1 MRTHTL
7 WSVIRILIT
16 FLILFGIWLLFTF
29 RLKTY
34 SVIAGLA
41 GSFAIALITYRV
53 FIPAHEAS
61 RHSFL
66 PRPLFFLIFFMVLI
80 FQLYASSFK
89 MLKTMLRKDASPR
102 IVHFRTRLRSDLAR
116 MILSNSI
123 TITPG
128 TITLDLN
135 DDHLT
140 VHWYF
145 CNTIHSKLAGET
157 VKGQIENH
165 IRRVWV

>member
-1 MRTHTL
+1 MI
-7 WSVIRILIT
+7 WSLTRIFIT

-29 RLKTY
+29 RLDTY
-34 SVIAGLA
+34 SLVSGLI
-41 GSFAIALITYRV
+41 GSLAISLITYRV
-53 FIPAHEAS
+53 FIPMHEAA
-61 RHSFL
+61 RHAFL
-66 PRPLFFLIFFMVLI
+66 PRPLYFARFFIVLI
-80 FQLYASSFK
+80 YQLYASSFK
-89 MLKTMLRKDASPR
+89 MLMTMIKKDANPR

-123 TITPG
+123 TLTPG

-145 CNTIHSKLAGET
+145 CNTIHSKLAGEII
-157 VKGQIENH
+157 KGKMEQH
-165 IRRVWV
+165 IRKVWI